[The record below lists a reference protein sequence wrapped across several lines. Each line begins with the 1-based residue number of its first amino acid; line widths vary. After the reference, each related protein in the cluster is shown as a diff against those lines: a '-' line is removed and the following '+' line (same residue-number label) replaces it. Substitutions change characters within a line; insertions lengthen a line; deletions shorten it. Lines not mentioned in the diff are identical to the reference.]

1 MKVKQG
7 SRFKMTNKGKTYSVL
22 VTYVNYGLYILD
34 FYYDGEFRTSKA
46 VDKQFFK
53 RNEDM
58 IDWDNGLGRRK
69 DNAK

>member
-1 MKVKQG
+1 MNPVKG
-7 SRFKMTNKGKTYSVL
+7 SRFRINIHGMVYNANITHVNK
-22 VTYVNYGLYILD
+22 GLYIID
-34 FYYDGEFRTSKA
+34 FYYDGEFETSKA

>member
-1 MKVKQG
+1 MNPVKG
-7 SRFKMTNKGKTYSVL
+7 SRFKVDIHGMVYNANITHVNK
-22 VTYVNYGLYILD
+22 GLYIID

-53 RNEDM
+53 RYESV

>member
-1 MKVKQG
+1 MNPVKG
-7 SRFKMTNKGKTYSVL
+7 SRFKINIHGMVYNANITHVNKV
-22 VTYVNYGLYILD
+22 LYIID

-69 DNAK
+69 DNAR

>member
-1 MKVKQG
+1 MKPIKG
-7 SRFKMTNKGKTYSVL
+7 SRFKINIHGMVYNANITN
-22 VTYVNYGLYILD
+22 VNKGLYIID
-34 FYYDGEFRTSKA
+34 FYYDGEFKTSKT

>member
-7 SRFKMTNKGKTYSVL
+7 SRFKINIHSMVYNANITHVNK
-22 VTYVNYGLYILD
+22 GLYIID

-53 RNEDM
+53 RYESV

>member
-1 MKVKQG
+1 MNPVKG
-7 SRFKMTNKGKTYSVL
+7 SRFKVDIHGTVYNANITHVNK
-22 VTYVNYGLYILD
+22 GLYIID
-34 FYYDGEFRTSKA
+34 FYYDGEFETSKA

>member
-1 MKVKQG
+1 MNPVKG
-7 SRFKMTNKGKTYSVL
+7 SRFRINIHGMVYNANITH
-22 VTYVNYGLYILD
+22 VNYGLYIID
-34 FYYDGEFRTSKA
+34 FYYDGEFETSKA

-53 RNEDM
+53 RYQSV